1 MRITRATMALIALF
15 LFGGCG
21 SGSTPAQPKGSLAF
35 TSAAVVQNIYPG
47 ISMAVGSGNG
57 IVTASAYGLADVSAG
72 TPMTP
77 STPLRMASVS
87 KSLTAAAILMLDQA
101 GKISLDAPVSTY
113 VPRFTSAGSLI
124 TVRELLNQTSGIRG
138 HKFDDP
144 ILHGDGPYPPDAFF
158 ALLNATPL
166 GDTPGA
172 TFDYA
177 NENYYLLATIV
188 ENVSGLTF
196 ADFMQRN
203 IFAPTGMTAT
213 YSDDG
218 RPDALLAK
226 GYLHRTAA
234 DPFLQCPAPDWTGEL
249 GAGGIISTPSDIA
262 RFDIAL
268 LQNRFFDA
276 AHVAEMF
283 APGIALSGASYA
295 LGWFVYPGNLIQHP
309 GDFSIATS
317 INAIYPDGTL
327 VVEAANGA
335 DLAPDFDRTYFANQL
350 QNVYG
355 KTPFPLGTFSPVNF
369 LGAVG
374 PFSTCHEF
382 DTAFFGT

>member
-1 MRITRATMALIALF
+1 MKISRASTALIALF
-15 LFGGCG
+15 LFAGCG
-21 SGSTPAQPKGSLAF
+21 SGSTPAQPAGSLAF
-35 TSAAVVQNIYPG
+35 TRAAVEQSIYPG
-47 ISMAVGSGNG
+47 ISMAIGSSNG
-57 IVTASAYGLADVSAG
+57 IVTASAYGVADVSTG

-77 STPLRMASVS
+77 ATQLRMASVS
-87 KSLTAAAILMLDQA
+87 KSLTAAAILMLDQT
-101 GKISLDAPVSTY
+101 GKIALDAPVSTY
-113 VPRFTSAGSLI
+113 VPRFTSAGALI

-138 HKFDDP
+138 HKYDDP
-144 ILHGDGPYPPDAFF
+144 ILHGDGAYPPDAFF

-166 GDTPGA
+166 GGTSGMS
-172 TFDYA
+172 FDYA

-188 ENVSGLTF
+188 ENVSGQTF
-196 ADFMQRN
+196 ADFMQQHV
-203 IFAPTGMTAT
+203 FAPAGMTET

-218 RPDALLAK
+218 RANALLAK

-268 LQNRFFDA
+268 LQNKYFDA
-276 AHVAEMF
+276 AHLSEMF
-283 APGIALSGASYA
+283 APNAAVGSVAYA
-295 LGWFVYPGNLIQHP
+295 LGWFVYPGNLIQHQ
-309 GDFSIATS
+309 GDFSVATS
-317 INAIYPDGTL
+317 INAIYPDGTI

-335 DLAPDFDRTYFANQL
+335 DLAPDFDRTYFATEL

-355 KTPFPLGTFSPVNF
+355 KTPFPLGTFRPDNF

-374 PFSTCHEF
+374 PFSTCEEF